1 MRNHFYDLPEVLQQK
16 ILHSKAKQEARDVVQ
31 ATDISMLIGFVNLGT
46 QQQRQIAA
54 WKLWGLGHVAEN
66 RAEIAAAGGAS
77 PLEYRHMA
85 IGRDG
90 ESDVALF

>member
-46 QQQRQIAA
+46 QRQRQIAA
-54 WKLWGLGHVAEN
+54 WKLWGLGHVGVWMGSTV
-66 RAEIAAAGGAS
+66 GGWV
-77 PLEYRHMA
+77 H
-85 IGRDG
+85 IGLRSVHIGSKIEDAFLG
-90 ESDVALF
+90 